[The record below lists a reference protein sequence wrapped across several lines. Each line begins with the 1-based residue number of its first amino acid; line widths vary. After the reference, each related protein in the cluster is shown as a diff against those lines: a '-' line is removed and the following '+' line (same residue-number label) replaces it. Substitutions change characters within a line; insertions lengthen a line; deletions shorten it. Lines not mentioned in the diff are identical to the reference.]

1 MDIVSPAIL
10 QYIEEIGVPEPTLLT
25 RLRRETHQKVLYPRM
40 LSGPYQGRLLSF
52 ISKMLNP
59 SHILEIGTFTGYSC
73 ICLAEGLGP
82 EGKIT
87 SLEKNREL
95 GFLIHPYLEQAGIS
109 TQVDL
114 RFGDAKEI
122 LPTLPGP
129 FDLVFIDADKA
140 HYVTYY
146 QMVLSKLSPNGI
158 ILADN
163 VLWNGKILNPQILDK
178 ETDALRQFNLYVQKD
193 ERVEQVL
200 LPIRDGLM
208 LIRKKV

>member
-1 MDIVSPAIL
+1 
-10 QYIEEIGVPEPTLLT
+10 
-25 RLRRETHQKVLYPRM
+25 M

-52 ISKMLNP
+52 LSKLLRP
-59 SHILEIGTFTGYSC
+59 KHILEIGTFTGYSC
-73 ICLAEGLGP
+73 ICLAEGLPP
-82 EGKIT
+82 EGRIST
-87 SLEKNREL
+87 LEKNPEL
-95 GFLIHPYLEQAGIS
+95 GFMIYPYLEQAGVS
-109 TQVDL
+109 SQVDVH
-114 RFGDAKEI
+114 FGDAKEI
-122 LPTLPGP
+122 IPSLPGP

-178 ETDALRQFNLYVQKD
+178 ETEALRKFNLYVQKD

-208 LIRKKV
+208 LIRKRSNQ